1 MTPNAVPANT
11 KSYALSSAPA
21 EARPPGI
28 VASLARLLPLLTT
41 ERQSVGIAF
50 AAVVASSLAALL
62 VPLII
67 GHTIDTSIRTGDF
80 GGVLRFAALL
90 LVIFLAAFVTTYVQ
104 TKTMGSVGRRVL
116 FALRNTLFTK
126 LQHLPLDFFNQNKAG
141 DLISRINNDTDKL
154 NQFFAQSL
162 VQLAA
167 NLFMM
172 AGATIFLVALNVR
185 LGLAALGPAIGVFLL
200 TRMTGPWVR
209 RKNVKSL
216 QSLGALSAE
225 IQESLANF
233 KVIVAFN
240 RRDYFRQKFDEANV
254 RTFSAS
260 VASGLANNVF
270 MPVYGLA
277 YNLAQVVVLL
287 YGVHLIAAGSVTI
300 GLLIGFLLYVN
311 SFYLPLRQ
319 LAVVWT
325 SFQLALAG
333 LDRISAVL
341 ALESNM
347 PVSTREAAP
356 AGSALLAFAHVGFA
370 YPGGSEVLHDATFAL
385 ERGKTYALVG
395 PTGGGK
401 TTTAALMARLY
412 DPTRGRVLLDG
423 HDIRSYEPDERARR
437 IGFILQEPFLFTGT
451 IRDNILYGHNQY
463 AGYSGEQLMR
473 LLTEHNVAE
482 LVARFENGLDTKVTS
497 SGEGISLGQKQ
508 LIAFMRAVLRDPE
521 ILILDEAT
529 ANVDTVTEQLL
540 EQILAKLPA
549 STTKVIIAHRL
560 NTIADADEIFFINAG
575 TITPAGSMEH
585 ALDLLLHGKRE
596 S

>member
-1 MTPNAVPANT
+1 MTPNAAPATTNP
-11 KSYALSSAPA
+11 YALSSAPA
-21 EARPPGI
+21 GARPPGV
-28 VASLARLLPLLTT
+28 VASLARLLPLLAT
-41 ERQSVGIAF
+41 ERQSVWIAF
-50 AAVVASSLAALL
+50 AAVIVSSLAGLL

-67 GHTIDTSIRTGDF
+67 GHTIDTYVRTGDF
-80 GGVLRFAALL
+80 AGVLRYAALL
-90 LVIFLAAFVTTYVQ
+90 LVVFLLAFVTTYVQ

-116 FALRNTLFTK
+116 FVLRNTLFTK

-172 AGATIFLVALNVR
+172 AGAAIFLVALNVP
-185 LGLAALGPAIGVFLL
+185 LGLAALGPAVGVFLV

-209 RKNVKSL
+209 RRNVKSL

-240 RRDYFRQKFDEANV
+240 RRDYFRQKFDEANA

-260 VASGLANNVF
+260 VASGLASNVF
-270 MPVYGLA
+270 MPLYGLA

-287 YGVHLIAAGSVTI
+287 YGIHLMATGSLTI
-300 GLLIGFLLYVN
+300 GLLIGFLMYVN

-333 LDRISAVL
+333 LDRVSAVL

-347 PVSTREAAP
+347 PVSAREAAP
-356 AGSALLAFAHVGFA
+356 AGKALLAFDHVGFG
-370 YPGGSEVLHDATFAL
+370 YPGGPAGSEVLHDATFAL
-385 ERGKTYALVG
+385 ERGRTYALVG

-423 HDIRSYEPDERARR
+423 RDIRSFEPAERATK

-451 IRDNILYGHNQY
+451 IRDNIVYGHSEY
-463 AGYSGEQLMR
+463 ARTQ
-473 LLTEHNVAE
+473 
-482 LVARFENGLDTKVTS
+482 VTS
-497 SGEGISLGQKQ
+497 SCVFS
-508 LIAFMRAVLRDPE
+508 
-521 ILILDEAT
+521 
-529 ANVDTVTEQLL
+529 
-540 EQILAKLPA
+540 A
-549 STTKVIIAHRL
+549 STTS
-560 NTIADADEIFFINAG
+560 G
-575 TITPAGSMEH
+575 SSSPASRTGSTRRSPR
-585 ALDLLLHGKRE
+585 AARA
-596 S
+596 SASARSSSSRSCARCCAIPRSSSSTRPRPTSIP

>member
-1 MTPNAVPANT
+1 MTPNAVPVNT
-11 KSYALSSAPA
+11 KSYALTSAPPDA
-21 EARPPGI
+21 HPPGI
-28 VASLARLLPLLTT
+28 LASLGRLMPLMAA
-41 ERQSVGIAF
+41 EQQSVAIAF
-50 AAVVASSLAALL
+50 AAVVVSSLAGLAG
-62 VPLII
+62 PLII
-67 GHTIDTSIRTGDF
+67 AHAIDTSIRSGDF
-80 GGVLRFAALL
+80 AGVLRAATLL
-90 LVIFLAAFVTTYVQ
+90 LVIYLAAFVATYVQ
-104 TKTMGSVGRRVL
+104 TQTMGSVGRRVL

-172 AGATIFLVALNVR
+172 AGAAVFLVALNVR

-200 TRMTGPWVR
+200 TRATGAWVR
-209 RKNVKSL
+209 QKNVKSL
-216 QSLGALSAE
+216 QSLGGLSAE

-233 KVIVAFN
+233 KVVIAFN
-240 RRDYFRQKFDEANV
+240 RRDYFRQKFDEANA

-260 VASGLANNVF
+260 VTSGLASGVF
-270 MPVYGLA
+270 LPVYGLA
-277 YNLAQVVVLL
+277 FSLAQVVVLI
-287 YGVHLIAAGSVTI
+287 YGVHLVAAGSVTI
-300 GLLIGFLLYVN
+300 GLLIAFLMYVN
-311 SFYLPLRQ
+311 SFYLPMRQ
-319 LAVVWT
+319 LATVWA

-333 LDRISAVL
+333 LDRIAAVL
-341 ALESNM
+341 ELESNM
-347 PVSTREAAP
+347 PVRARDAARE
-356 AGSALLAFAHVGFA
+356 GSALLAFEHVGFR
-370 YPGGSEVLHDATFAL
+370 YPGSAEILHDVSFAL

-423 HDIRSYEPDERARR
+423 HDLRTYEPEERATR

-451 IRDNILYGHNQY
+451 IRDNILYGHRQY
-463 AGYSGEQLMR
+463 ADYTGDQLLR
-473 LLTEHNVAE
+473 LLADHNLAD
-482 LVARFENGLDTKVTS
+482 LVARFDQGLDTKVTS
-497 SGEGISLGQKQ
+497 SGEAVSLGQKQ

-560 NTIADADEIFFINAG
+560 NTIADVDEIFFINAG
-575 TITPAGSMEH
+575 TITPAGSMDH

>member
-1 MTPNAVPANT
+1 MTPSAAPVNT
-11 KSYALSSAPA
+11 NPYALSSAPA
-21 EARPPGI
+21 EARPPGV

-50 AAVVASSLAALL
+50 AAVVVSSLAALL

-90 LVIFLAAFVTTYVQ
+90 LAIFLLAFVSTYVQ

-347 PVSTREAAP
+347 PVSAREAAP
-356 AGSALLAFAHVGFA
+356 ASSALLAFEHVGFG

-423 HDIRSYEPDERARR
+423 RDIRSCQPDERARR